1 MRYTITSF
9 FKQTFFILLKN
20 TLLTLSHFLCK
31 SQLHIQIDHIMGNLN
46 MSAHTVMLFFG
57 MLKEYEIGI
66 VLHLLHITIA
76 AKVARSAYLHIG
88 LDPNLYFLLQDLM
101 VIQPQR
107 DSSEA

>member
-1 MRYTITSF
+1 
-9 FKQTFFILLKN
+9 
-20 TLLTLSHFLCK
+20 
-31 SQLHIQIDHIMGNLN
+31 MGNLN

-57 MLKEYEIGI
+57 MLKEYKIGT

-101 VIQPQR
+101 VIQLQR
-107 DSSEA
+107 DSSET